1 MVVVVEI
8 GVPDFEVH
16 FELFSKCQILSNTQS
31 TAEVLNIQ
39 HLSFYIDNA
48 NELLRLKTTKIEK
61 KNWKIKKKIGKLKIK
76 FWKKIIT
83 NFNEHFNHSIIYLIC
98 FILM

>member
-16 FELFSKCQILSNTQS
+16 FQLFFKCQILSNTQS
-31 TAEVLNIQ
+31 TAEVLNI

-61 KNWKIKKKIGKLKIK
+61 KNGKQ
-76 FWKKIIT
+76 
-83 NFNEHFNHSIIYLIC
+83 NF
-98 FILM
+98 